1 MAKHI
6 LMYIYNKNTVMK
18 KIKIN
23 EAQLVKVLKRLT
35 EDSIGDDEVVR
46 VLDTAN
52 MLPDEK
58 YDSTEEDIEG
68 IEQRLSDILSPEE
81 IVALQQEQ
89 INQLQDRVQYVE
101 ELEAD
106 ILEFTAYLMRDLEAY
121 PEIMLKKSKQKLRAL
136 ETRAGREIFWL
147 KSRRL

>member
-1 MAKHI
+1 
-6 LMYIYNKNTVMK
+6 MK

-23 EAQLVKVLKRLT
+23 EAQLIKVLKRLT

-52 MLPDEK
+52 MLPDEAE
-58 YDSTEEDIEG
+58 YDSAEEDIEG

-89 INQLQDRVQYVE
+89 ITQLHDRVQYVE

>member
-1 MAKHI
+1 
-6 LMYIYNKNTVMK
+6 MK

-23 EAQLVKVLKRLT
+23 EAQLIKVLKRLT

-52 MLPDEK
+52 MLPDEAE
-58 YDSTEEDIEG
+58 YDSAEEDIEG

-89 INQLQDRVQYVE
+89 ITQLQDRVQYVE

>member
-6 LMYIYNKNTVMK
+6 LRYIYNKNTVMK

-52 MLPDEK
+52 MLPDE
-58 YDSTEEDIEG
+58 STEEDIEG

>member
-1 MAKHI
+1 
-6 LMYIYNKNTVMK
+6 MK

-23 EAQLVKVLKRLT
+23 EAQLIKVLKRLT

-46 VLDTAN
+46 VLDTAH
-52 MLPDEK
+52 MLPDEEQ

-81 IVALQQEQ
+81 IVSLQQEQ
-89 INQLQDRVQYVE
+89 ITQLQDRVQYVE

-106 ILEFTAYLMRDLEAY
+106 ILEFMEYLMRDLTSN
-121 PEIMLKKSKQKLRAL
+121 PELSLKKSTQKLRAL

>member
-1 MAKHI
+1 
-6 LMYIYNKNTVMK
+6 MK

-23 EAQLVKVLKRLT
+23 EGQLLKVLKRLT
-35 EDSIGDDEVVR
+35 EDSIGDDEIVR
-46 VLDTAN
+46 VLDTAH
-52 MLPDEK
+52 MLPDEES

-81 IVALQQEQ
+81 IVSLQQEQ
-89 INQLQDRVQYVE
+89 ITQLQDRVQYVE

-106 ILEFTAYLMRDLEAY
+106 ILEFMEYLMRDLENT
-121 PEIMLKKSKQKLRAL
+121 PELSLKKSKQKLRAL

>member
-1 MAKHI
+1 
-6 LMYIYNKNTVMK
+6 MK

-23 EAQLVKVLKRLT
+23 EAQLVKVLKRLA
-35 EDSIGDDEVVR
+35 EDSISDDEVVR
-46 VLDTAN
+46 VLDTAR
-52 MLPDEK
+52 MSPDEDQ

-81 IVALQQEQ
+81 IVSLQQEQ
-89 INQLQDRVQYVE
+89 ITQLQDRVQYVE

-106 ILEFTAYLMRDLEAY
+106 ILEFMEYLMRDLAAY
-121 PEIMLKKSKQKLRAL
+121 PELMLKKSTQKLRAL